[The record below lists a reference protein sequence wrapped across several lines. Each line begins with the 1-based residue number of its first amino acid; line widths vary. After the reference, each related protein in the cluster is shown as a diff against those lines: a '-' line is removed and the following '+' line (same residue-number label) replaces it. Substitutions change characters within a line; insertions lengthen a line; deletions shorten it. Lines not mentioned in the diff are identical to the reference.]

1 MTQTEIDNVTRQM
14 MQEWFSASEERK
26 VAALNA
32 LRGETEPARKPADGP
47 LLLGMG
53 EAARLLG
60 CSRATFWRIL
70 QAGTIKKVEL
80 FHGSFRVRRADL
92 EGLAE
97 GKFGVVTANGKDA
110 NSAVSSRL
118 QKMLVA
124 GARRRDPRFKE
135 LMALADGGDDGA
147 AADLFK
153 EFGFEYGAGKF
164 TEKQTRRTDR
174 TLATNG
180 AEGGA

>member
-1 MTQTEIDNVTRQM
+1 MQGNGHMEGGDGGEASPTTGARFVVVGHGFYQIKGQSPQRQ
-14 MQEWFSASEERK
+14 Q
-26 VAALNA
+26 V
-32 LRGETEPARKPADGP
+32 GP
-47 LLLGMG
+47 DLGMG
-53 EAARLLG
+53 EAAKLLG
-60 CSRATFWRIL
+60 VSRATLWRIL

-80 FHGSFRVRRADL
+80 FHGSFRIRREDL
-92 EGLAE
+92 ERLAE
-97 GKFGVVTANGKDA
+97 GKFGTVAANGKDA
-110 NSAVSSRL
+110 SLAVSSRL
-118 QKMLVA
+118 QKMLAA

-135 LMALADGGDDGA
+135 LMALADGGDEGA